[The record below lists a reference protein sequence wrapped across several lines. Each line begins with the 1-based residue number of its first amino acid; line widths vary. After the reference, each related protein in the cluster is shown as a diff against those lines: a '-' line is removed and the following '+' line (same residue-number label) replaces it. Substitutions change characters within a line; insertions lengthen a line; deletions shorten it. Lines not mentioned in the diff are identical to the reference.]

1 MTNEEL
7 TTLADRLEAYNAW
20 RRDGYDTAKMQYDP
34 EPFQIGLDIDEA
46 IKVIRLAA
54 APDDHLYE
62 GDCPDPLQPDARD
75 PNCPACQRMGLPA

>member
-1 MTNEEL
+1 MTTEEL
-7 TTLADRLEAYNAW
+7 TAIADRLEAYNAW
-20 RRDGYDTAKMQYDP
+20 RRGTPDTDGYDP
-34 EPFQIGLDIDEA
+34 EPFRVGLDIDEA

-75 PNCPACQRMGLPA
+75 PWCPACRRMGIPA